1 MNVTHIFLNNGQWN
15 WDVISTISSIILSIS
30 SVILVAALVWINWR
44 YLKKVNEQTELMIN
58 DRKRKRILEE
68 VQDFLTPTI
77 HSLEDEIKAIQG
89 NEIHWEI
96 YPKDK
101 AYIIGLSKL
110 LPDIIDYGSAIFDI
124 TTKYPNLKTQLLSHD
139 KLYNRLNE
147 LCGKIRSEIV
157 VSEFK
162 ERLRVLIDKFN
173 EKSEITK
180 QLNEDR
186 RDKSEDVYAAWI
198 ISEGIF
204 DRSPNQNTPYFD
216 FWDRYKDEL
225 LRFIN
230 TSRIQS
236 HKREIEDILDQ
247 LKELNENPLK
257 EIKGVIGK
265 YREEYDLAK
274 DEIDPTLKEL
284 LDW

>member
-1 MNVTHIFLNNGQWN
+1 MNVTLIFLNNGQLN
-15 WDVISTISSIILSIS
+15 WDAISTISSIL
-30 SVILVAALVWINWR
+30 LVAALVWINWR
-44 YLKKVNEQTELMIN
+44 YLKKVNEQTELMIK

-77 HSLEDEIKAIQG
+77 YSLEKEIKAIQG

-96 YPKDK
+96 YTKDK

-110 LPDIIDYGSAIFDI
+110 LPDIIDI

-139 KLYNRLNE
+139 KLYDRLNE
-147 LCGKIRSEIV
+147 LCGEIRSEIV
-157 VSEFK
+157 GSEFK
-162 ERLRVLIDKFN
+162 ESLKVLIDKFN

-180 QLNEDR
+180 QLNGDR
-186 RDKSEDVYAAWI
+186 RDKSENVYAAWI
-198 ISEGIF
+198 VSEGIF

-247 LKELNENPLK
+247 LKELNEKLLE

-265 YREEYDLAK
+265 YQEEYDLVK